1 MLPGEEDDVGSGA
14 SDRGLFFLFFS
25 AGRTPLTST
34 RSQGIIMYLQSLPTQ
49 GWTDHEIELLLSEA
63 FVHYSTWHNAQSH
76 FGK

>member
-1 MLPGEEDDVGSGA
+1 MDFQVRYFPDSHRKRAADA
-14 SDRGLFFLFFS
+14 S
-25 AGRTPLTST
+25 
-34 RSQGIIMYLQSLPTQ
+34 SQGIIMFLQSLPTQ

>member
-1 MLPGEEDDVGSGA
+1 MLLVLLLPLGSFICWET
-14 SDRGLFFLFFS
+14 RGW
-25 AGRTPLTST
+25 A
-34 RSQGIIMYLQSLPTQ
+34 QKGIIMFLQSLPTQ

>member
-1 MLPGEEDDVGSGA
+1 MDFQVRLCLRLCWRSA
-14 SDRGLFFLFFS
+14 ADRFF
-25 AGRTPLTST
+25 
-34 RSQGIIMYLQSLPTQ
+34 QGIIMFLQSLPTQ